1 MKKLILIA
9 VVILMVGI
17 TYGQSVQKGTL
28 IGTHVITVALMPGVT
43 MEKYIEAFKTKL
55 IPEMEKNLPTWK
67 VYLLKGIRGE
77 SNNSFGLLYV
87 IKSAQDR
94 DKYYNAD
101 GSDSELGKSLNLKLK
116 PVMDELGK
124 LGTLTTK
131 YTDWLVQ

>member
-9 VVILMVGI
+9 AVILMAGI
-17 TYGQSVQKGTL
+17 TYGQSLQKGTL
-28 IGTHVITVALMPGVT
+28 IGTHVMTVTLMPGVS
-43 MEKYIEAFKTKL
+43 MEKYMEVLKTKL
-55 IPEMEKNLPTWK
+55 IPEMEKNMPTWN

-77 SNNSFGLLYV
+77 NNNSFGLLYI

-101 GSDSELGKSLNLKLK
+101 GSDSELGKSLNVKLK
-116 PVMDELGK
+116 PVLDELGK

>member
-9 VVILMVGI
+9 AVILMAGI
-17 TYGQSVQKGTL
+17 TYGQSLQKGTL
-28 IGTHVITVALMPGVT
+28 VGTHVMTVTLIPGVS
-43 MEKYIEAFKTKL
+43 MEKYMEVLKTKL
-55 IPEMEKNLPTWK
+55 IPEMEKNMPTWK

-77 SNNSFGLLYV
+77 NNNSFGLLYV

-94 DKYYNAD
+94 DKYYNVD
-101 GSDSELGKSLNLKLK
+101 GSDSELGKSLNVKLK
-116 PVMDELGK
+116 PVLDELGK

>member
-1 MKKLILIA
+1 MKKLFLIAAVILIA
-9 VVILMVGI
+9 GI
-17 TYGQSVQKGTL
+17 TYGQSLQKGNL
-28 IGTHVITVALMPGVT
+28 VGTHTITVSLKPGVT
-43 MEKYIEAFKTKL
+43 MEKYTDFFKTKV
-55 IPEMEKNLPTWK
+55 IPEMEKNMPTWN

-77 SNNSFGLLYV
+77 NNNSFGLLYI

-101 GSDSELGKSLNLKLK
+101 GSDSELGKSLNVKLK
-116 PVMDELGK
+116 PVLDELGK